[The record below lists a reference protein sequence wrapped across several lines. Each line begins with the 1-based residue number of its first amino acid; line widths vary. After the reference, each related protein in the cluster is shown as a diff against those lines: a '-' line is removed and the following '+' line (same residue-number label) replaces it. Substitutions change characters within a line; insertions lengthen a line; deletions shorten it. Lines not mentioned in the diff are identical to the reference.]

1 MRHSRALGSG
11 VTLSKFVAFGA
22 VATIAAMANG
32 SGMGVDNP
40 RTAFAVLN
48 DTDQPVYVFLSD
60 DNAAIIAGT
69 VKPTVRLAAG
79 QYWEDPG
86 NYQGGVRVAQVSAA
100 PTTGSVNFT
109 EWL

>member
-1 MRHSRALGSG
+1 MRHSRALGSS
-11 VTLSKFVAFGA
+11 VTLSKSVAFGSV
-22 VATIAAMANG
+22 VAIAAMVPG

-40 RTAFAVLN
+40 RTIMAVLN
-48 DTDQPVYVFLSD
+48 DTDQPVYLFLSG
-60 DNAAIIAGT
+60 DNQAIIAGT
-69 VKPTVRLAAG
+69 VKPTVKLAAG

-86 NYQGGVRVAQVSAA
+86 NYQGEVRVSHAGTP